1 MAFPS
6 EILSIRSCDTTTT
19 PKKGK
24 IGLKNNSHPSHYFLH
39 VDDVCTL
46 SGVIFTQIKFHG

>member
-6 EILSIRSCDTTTT
+6 EILSIRSGDTTTT
-19 PKKGK
+19 PKKAK

-39 VDDVCTL
+39 DDDVRTL
-46 SGVIFTQIKFHG
+46 SGLIFAQI